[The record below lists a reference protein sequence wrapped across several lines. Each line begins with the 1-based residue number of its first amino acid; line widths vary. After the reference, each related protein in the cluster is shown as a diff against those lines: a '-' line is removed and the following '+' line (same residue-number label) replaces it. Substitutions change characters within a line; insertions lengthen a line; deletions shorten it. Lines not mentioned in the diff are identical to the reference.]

1 MGRYFVAIGPLVTF
15 LGGLIGLLL
24 AGHLVIR
31 AAAALGAKF
40 GLSPMVIGLTI
51 VAGGTSAPEIAV
63 VFQAINADDTELAVG
78 SIVGSNIANVLLV
91 LGLAATAGTIH
102 VTSRVLRID
111 VPIMIATS
119 TALLLASLD
128 GNVGRVDGGIFL
140 FALSVFIWWTFRS
153 VPNEAEPVV
162 AEISGPVERR
172 RNRRRFDRMP
182 TLIGSLIAG
191 LAALVFTS
199 RFVVSGAEDLA
210 NQLGIP
216 ELVIGLTVLALGTSA
231 PEIAT
236 TLIAAFQGNRQLAV
250 GNVVGSNIFNILL
263 VLGLG
268 GAVSGN
274 IEIAASV
281 VRIDLPV
288 MVAAA
293 VACLPLLLWDNR
305 LDPWEG
311 MAFVSF
317 YVAYVV
323 FLTLDAGNHEATNAF
338 AFIVAAIVAP
348 LTILT
353 AMTLAFRRR
362 RSHVRPTTPQRN
374 T

>member
-1 MGRYFVAIGPLVTF
+1 M
-15 LGGLIGLLL
+15 IGLLC

-31 AAAALGAKF
+31 AAAAIGAKF
-40 GLSPMVIGLTI
+40 GLPPMVIGLTI
-51 VAGGTSAPEIAV
+51 VAGGTSAPELAV
-63 VFQAINADDTELAVG
+63 VFQAIAADDTELAVG

-111 VPIMIATS
+111 VPIMVAAS
-119 TALLLASLD
+119 AALLLASLD
-128 GNVGRVDGGIFL
+128 GSVGRLDGGLFL
-140 FALSVFIWWTFRS
+140 LALSAFILWTFRS
-153 VPNEAEPVV
+153 ATTEADPAVD
-162 AEISGPVERR
+162 EISGPVQRRSERR
-172 RNRRRFDRMP
+172 RVDRLP
-182 TLIGSLIAG
+182 FHIASLIAG
-191 LAALVFTS
+191 LGALVFTS
-199 RFVVSGAEDLA
+199 SFVVSGAEEIA

-216 ELVIGLTVLALGTSA
+216 QLVIGLTVLALGTSA

-236 TLIAAFQGNRQLAV
+236 TLVAAFQGNRQLAV

-274 IEIAASV
+274 IEIATSV
-281 VRIDLPV
+281 TQVDLPV
-288 MVAAA
+288 MIAAA

-305 LDPWEG
+305 LDRWEG
-311 MAFVSF
+311 GAFVAF
-317 YVAYVV
+317 YLAYVV

-353 AMTLAFRRR
+353 AMTLAYHRRWPQSGGSIHR
-362 RSHVRPTTPQRN
+362 RNP
-374 T
+374 

>member
-1 MGRYFVAIGPLVTF
+1 MYIGPLVTF
-15 LGGLIGLLL
+15 LGGLIGLLC

-31 AAAALGAKF
+31 AAAAIGARF
-40 GLSPMVIGLTI
+40 GLPPMVIGLTI
-51 VAGGTSAPEIAV
+51 VAGGTSAPELAV
-63 VFQAINADDTELAVG
+63 VFQAIAADDTELAVG

-111 VPIMIATS
+111 VPIMISAS
-119 TALLLASLD
+119 AALLLASLD
-128 GNVGRVDGGIFL
+128 GSLDRVDGGLFL
-140 FALSVFIWWTFRS
+140 LALAGFIWWTFRS
-153 VPNEAEPVV
+153 VAGEADPAVT
-162 AEISGPVERR
+162 EISGPIERR
-172 RNRRRFDRMP
+172 SGSRRIDRLP
-182 TLIGSLIAG
+182 FHIASLVLG
-191 LAALVFTS
+191 LAVLVFTS
-199 RFVVSGAEDLA
+199 RYVVSGAEDLA

-268 GAVSGN
+268 GVVSGN
-274 IEIAASV
+274 VEIATSV
-281 VRIDLPV
+281 TQVDLPV

-293 VACLPLLLWDNR
+293 IACLPLLLWDNR
-305 LDPWEG
+305 LDRWEG
-311 MAFVSF
+311 GAFVAF
-317 YVAYVV
+317 YAAYVV

-348 LTILT
+348 LTVLT
-353 AMTLAFRRR
+353 AMTLAYHRRR
-362 RSHVRPTTPQRN
+362 PANPPTVDNGN